1 MIHPELKN
9 NVRTFFRQLGN
20 GFVSNNCQKTAAAL
34 TLTTLFA
41 IVPGFTVIAWVMSLV
56 PEAEKYTASIQDFIF
71 QHFVP
76 ESAAEIQIYITEF
89 SRRALGLKL
98 TSLIMLVATAFVL
111 LLTIESTINRIWQ
124 VAQPNVGL
132 SRFLK
137 YWGALTV
144 APPLA
149 MVGIV
154 AAGYLWSLPLISEI
168 ERSWGFLETTALWL
182 PEFAAIGAFTFV
194 FYVVPN
200 TDVSLKNAAI
210 GGIITTILFLI
221 SKRIFGAVTEI
232 ISTEAI
238 YGTFAAVPF
247 FLIWVYVFWLIV
259 LAGSVFVKVL
269 TLPQSRGEQ
278 VDEPIIMGSIR
289 VLATLREAHI
299 EGRRLSKAELW
310 FGVAEANGY
319 REIIERVLIDEGL
332 LECTSDNRWVLGR
345 NLEQITLWYL
355 YSQFKESITV
365 EGFSVDSSKD
375 DKLSSIAERFS
386 DFRSYGFKCLDVNL
400 DEILS

>member
-1 MIHPELKN
+1 MMRPELRN
-9 NVRTFFRQLGN
+9 NVTTFFDQLGD
-20 GFVSNNCQKTAAAL
+20 GFVSNNCQRTAAAL

-56 PEAEKYTASIQDFIF
+56 PEAERFTTSIQDFIF
-71 QHFVP
+71 RHFVP
-76 ESAAEIQIYITEF
+76 ESGAEIQVYIREF

-98 TSLIMLVATAFVL
+98 TSLIMLVATSFIL

-149 MVGIV
+149 MAGIV
-154 AAGYLWSLPLISEI
+154 AAGYLWSLPLIAQI
-168 ERSWGFLETTALWL
+168 EQSWGFLENIALWL
-182 PEFAAIGAFTFV
+182 PEFAAIVAFTFI

-200 TDVSLKNAAI
+200 TDVPPKNAVI
-210 GGIITTILFLI
+210 GGLITTILFFI
-221 SKRIFGAVTEI
+221 SKRIFGVVTEI

-238 YGTFAAVPF
+238 YGTFAALPF
-247 FLIWVYVFWLIV
+247 FLIWLYVFWLIV

-269 TLPQSRGEQ
+269 TLPQSRAAQ
-278 VDEPIIMGSIR
+278 ADEPIILGSIR
-289 VLATLREAHI
+289 VLAKLRAAHI
-299 EGRRLSKAELW
+299 EGRKISKEELW
-310 FGVAEANGY
+310 LGVAEARGY
-319 REIIERVLIDEGL
+319 RENIERVLIGEGL
-332 LECTSDNRWVLGR
+332 LESTSDSKWVLGR
-345 NLEQITLWYL
+345 NLEHITLWYL
-355 YSQFKESITV
+355 YSQFKEPITE
-365 EGFSVDSSKD
+365 EGFSIVPSKD
-375 DKLSSIAERFS
+375 GEFSHIAERFR

>member
-1 MIHPELKN
+1 M
-9 NVRTFFRQLGN
+9 
-20 GFVSNNCQKTAAAL
+20 
-34 TLTTLFA
+34 
-41 IVPGFTVIAWVMSLV
+41 
-56 PEAEKYTASIQDFIF
+56 
-71 QHFVP
+71 
-76 ESAAEIQIYITEF
+76 
-89 SRRALGLKL
+89 
-98 TSLIMLVATAFVL
+98 
-111 LLTIESTINRIWQ
+111 
-124 VAQPNVGL
+124 
-132 SRFLK
+132 
-137 YWGALTV
+137 
-144 APPLA
+144 
-149 MVGIV
+149 
-154 AAGYLWSLPLISEI
+154 
-168 ERSWGFLETTALWL
+168 
-182 PEFAAIGAFTFV
+182 
-194 FYVVPN
+194 
-200 TDVSLKNAAI
+200 
-210 GGIITTILFLI
+210 
-221 SKRIFGAVTEI
+221 
-232 ISTEAI
+232 
-238 YGTFAAVPF
+238 F

-319 REIIERVLIDEGL
+319 REIIERVLIDESL

-355 YSQFKESITV
+355 YSQFKEPITV

>member
-1 MIHPELKN
+1 M
-9 NVRTFFRQLGN
+9 
-20 GFVSNNCQKTAAAL
+20 
-34 TLTTLFA
+34 TTLFA

-56 PEAEKYTASIQDFIF
+56 PEAERFTTSIQDFIF
-71 QHFVP
+71 RHFVP
-76 ESAAEIQIYITEF
+76 ESGAEIQVYIREF

-98 TSLIMLVATAFVL
+98 TSLIMLVATSFIL

-149 MVGIV
+149 MAGIV
-154 AAGYLWSLPLISEI
+154 AAGYLWSLPLISQI
-168 ERSWGFLETTALWL
+168 EQNWGFLENIALWL
-182 PEFAAIGAFTFV
+182 PEFAAIVAFTFI

-200 TDVSLKNAAI
+200 TDVPPKNAVI
-210 GGIITTILFLI
+210 GGLITTILFFI
-221 SKRIFGAVTEI
+221 SKRIFGVVTEI

-238 YGTFAAVPF
+238 YGTFAALPF
-247 FLIWVYVFWLIV
+247 FLIWLYVFWLIV

-269 TLPQSRGEQ
+269 TLPQSRAAQ
-278 VDEPIIMGSIR
+278 ADEPIILGSIR
-289 VLATLREAHI
+289 VLAKLRAAHI
-299 EGRRLSKAELW
+299 EGRKISKEELW
-310 FGVAEANGY
+310 LGVAEARGY
-319 REIIERVLIDEGL
+319 RENIERVLIDEGL
-332 LECTSDNRWVLGR
+332 LESTSDSKWVLGR
-345 NLEQITLWYL
+345 NLEHITLWYL
-355 YSQFKESITV
+355 YCQFKEPITE
-365 EGFSVDSSKD
+365 EGFSIVLSKD
-375 DKLSSIAERFS
+375 DEFSNIAERFR

>member
-1 MIHPELKN
+1 MLRPELRN
-9 NVRTFFRQLGN
+9 NVTIFFRQLGK

-56 PEAEKYTASIQDFIF
+56 PEAERFTESIQDFIF
-71 QHFVP
+71 RHFVP
-76 ESAAEIQIYITEF
+76 ESGAEIQIYIREF

-98 TSLIMLVATAFVL
+98 TSLIMLVATSFVL

-154 AAGYLWSLPLISEI
+154 AAGYFWSLPLVSEI
-168 ERSWGFLETTALWL
+168 EQSWGFLETTALWL
-182 PEFAAIGAFTFV
+182 PEFAAIGAFTFI
-194 FYVVPN
+194 FYIVPN
-200 TDVSLKNAAI
+200 TNVPPKNALI

-221 SKRIFGAVTEI
+221 IKSIFGAVTEV

-238 YGTFAAVPF
+238 YGTFAALPF
-247 FLIWVYVFWLIV
+247 FLIWLYVFWLIV
-259 LAGSVFVKVL
+259 LAGSVFVKEL
-269 TLPQSRGEQ
+269 TLPQSREEQ
-278 VDEPIIMGSIR
+278 TDEPIIMGSIR
-289 VLATLREAHI
+289 VLAKLREAHI

-310 FGVAEANGY
+310 LGVADVNGY
-319 REIIERVLIDEGL
+319 REKIERVLIGEGI
-332 LECTSDNRWVLGR
+332 LECTSDSKWVLGR
-345 NLEQITLWYL
+345 NLEHITLWYL
-355 YSQFKESITV
+355 YSQFKEPITV
-365 EGFSVDSSKD
+365 ESFSIYSSKD
-375 DKLSSIAERFS
+375 DEFSSIAERFS
-386 DFRSYGFKCLDVNL
+386 DFRSYGLKCLDVNL
-400 DEILS
+400 DEVLS